1 VRNINDSEKHFPFL
15 IGPNSKTFDLNNFF
29 AAQKTE
35 KFYPM
40 LGGIRSFR
48 VGGFEPFEKYDRQIG
63 SFPQVGVN
71 IQKYYKPQSGFSAL
85 R

>member
-1 VRNINDSEKHFPFL
+1 
-15 IGPNSKTFDLNNFF
+15 
-29 AAQKTE
+29 
-35 KFYPM
+35 M

-48 VGGFEPFEKYDRQIG
+48 VGGLDPFEKYDRQIG